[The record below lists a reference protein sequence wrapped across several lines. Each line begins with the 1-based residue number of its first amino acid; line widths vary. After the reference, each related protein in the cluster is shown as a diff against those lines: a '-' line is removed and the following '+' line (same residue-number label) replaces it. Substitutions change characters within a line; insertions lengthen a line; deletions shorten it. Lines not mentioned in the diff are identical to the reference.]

1 MLQSRQGAAPRVDRE
16 PVTAPRCQRAGDLVQ
31 VGPAGDP
38 LVGDGVQ
45 PREHP
50 PPGPRHVNRWPP
62 PPRGRTPRPRTQS
75 GAVMRCFPAGW
86 TSSTSTAPPP
96 AVTSNPSSVLRIAP
110 GPPPPPPW
118 AARAPHS
125 SAPPPPPPAPPPG
138 WGARP

>member
-1 MLQSRQGAAPRVDRE
+1 MRQSRQGASARVERE

-38 LVGDGVQ
+38 LAGDGVQ

-62 PPRGRTPRPRTQS
+62 PPPGRTPRPRTPS

-96 AVTSNPSSVLRIAP
+96 VLISNPSFVVRLVP
-110 GPPPPPPW
+110 GPPPPPPP
-118 AARAPHS
+118 ASRAPNRLTS
-125 SAPPPPPPAPPPG
+125 PPSTP
-138 WGARP
+138 